1 MTIQIDNK
9 NHEGISLR
17 EKINHLLKPSVAI
30 KLVLVQKHELER
42 IQLNNNGL
50 KLIVI
55 FMLNNY
61 INIIL
66 LIINQKLIKIK
77 LSFLLRQQ

>member
-42 IQLNNNGL
+42 IQLNNNGFKANCYIYVEQLYQHYIVENKSKTYQSPDRL
-50 KLIVI
+50 KLS
-55 FMLNNY
+55 L
-61 INIIL
+61 
-66 LIINQKLIKIK
+66 
-77 LSFLLRQQ
+77 